1 MMFITRLRYS
11 SYVMMVAILGLSG
24 GCQGLQQNRDQQ
36 PAAAVAP
43 APAPTPVPHE
53 LAKSVLPTYVVEPPD
68 VLMIDAVHVVPRA
81 PYHLHTLDLVSIQV
95 QGTLPDSPIAG
106 VYPIE
111 PGGFVRL
118 GPRYGGAVNV
128 AGLTVEQ
135 AEQVIATHLR
145 TYIRD
150 PLVSVTLADMAA
162 KQQIAGQHLV
172 SPDGTVTLGAYGS
185 VPVVGMTIA
194 QAKVAIE
201 QYLAQY
207 LENPEISLDV
217 FAYNSK
223 VYYIVTQGAG
233 LGDGV
238 FRFPITGNETVLD
251 AISQINGLQ
260 QVSSKR
266 IWIAR
271 PTDEPGK
278 IQTLPVKWEEITA
291 QATAGTNYQLM
302 PGDRV
307 FIAED
312 KLIAIDTALAKLINP
327 MERVMGFSLL
337 GVGTVTRFSGAVLQ
351 GGGNPNGNF

>member
-1 MMFITRLRYS
+1 M
-11 SYVMMVAILGLSG
+11 ILATIGLSG
-24 GCQGLQQNRDQQ
+24 GCQSLQSHDQP
-36 PAAAVAP
+36 PAAAAT
-43 APAPTPVPHE
+43 APVPPPVPRE
-53 LAKSVLPTYVVEPPD
+53 LAKAVLPTYVVEPPD
-68 VLMIDAVHVVPRA
+68 VLMIDAIHVVPRA
-81 PYHLHTLDLVSIQV
+81 PYHLRTLDLVSIQV
-95 QGTLPDSPIAG
+95 QGTLPEAPIAG
-106 VYPIE
+106 IYPIE

-118 GPRYGGAVNV
+118 GVQYGGSVNV

-135 AEQVIATHLR
+135 AEQAIALHLR
-145 TYIRD
+145 TYLRNAI
-150 PLVSVTLADMAA
+150 VSVTLADVAV

-172 SPDGTVTLGAYGS
+172 APDGTVTLGAYGS

-194 QAKVAIE
+194 QAKAAIE
-201 QYLAQY
+201 QYLSQY
-207 LENPEISLDV
+207 LESPEISLDV

-238 FRFPITGNETVLD
+238 YRFPITGNETVLD

-271 PTDEPGK
+271 PSNDPSK
-278 IQTLPVKWEEITA
+278 VQTLPVKWEEITA
-291 QATAGTNYQLM
+291 QATACTNYQLM

-312 KLIAIDTALAKLINP
+312 KLIALDTGLAKIITP

-337 GVGTVTRFSGAVLQ
+337 GVGTVTRFSGPVLK
-351 GGGNPNGNF
+351 GGGNPNGSF